1 VIAPATSGGGTRPR
15 VGVSSCLL
23 GEPVRWNGAHKRE
36 DCVTDLL
43 GRLFEWVAVCPEV
56 EIGLGVPREPIRLEG
71 DPAAPRLVGT
81 TSRLDLTERMEAF
94 ADRRVEQLASLGLCG
109 YILKSASP
117 TCGLERVEVHA
128 SAPGGSMQG
137 VGLFARALTQRLP
150 LLPIEEEGRLR
161 DPGRRA
167 RFIEQVSAFAR
178 LASGAPAEAPG
189 LRTHV

>member
-1 VIAPATSGGGTRPR
+1 MIAPATSGGGKRLR

-36 DCVTDLL
+36 GCVDLL
-43 GRLFEWVAVCPEV
+43 GRLFEWVVVCPEV

-71 DPAAPRLVGT
+71 DAAAPRLVGT

-109 YILKSASP
+109 YILKSESP

-128 SAPGGSMQG
+128 SAGGSMEG
-137 VGLFARALTQRLP
+137 VGLFARALMQRLP
-150 LLPIEEEGRLR
+150 LLPIAEEGRLR
-161 DPGRRA
+161 DPGLRA

-178 LASGAPAEAPG
+178 LASGAPAGAPG
-189 LRTHV
+189 RRAHV